1 MRKNFTLLFLLG
13 ILGLFTTNLFAQQDA
28 TIDPA
33 DIRYWIGEGENAV
46 VFIVNWAEPDT
57 ALAWGFRFATEAIT
71 VEDMMMDIQSADYRF
86 SYNLGP
92 WGIGDILFNDG
103 TLNLGI
109 TSGGY
114 WMFNVDGEMA
124 QVGFDQ
130 QTVTNGS
137 YVKWG
142 DTNCGTVVDPENWV
156 YVWEKPVE
164 AVYPLA
170 DDAKIDPSAIRYWV
184 GEGENEVVFIVN
196 WNEPDT
202 ALAWGY
208 RFNEETVTVKD
219 MMDKIADVDN
229 RFSYTLGP
237 WGIGDILFNDGI
249 LDLSITAGGYWMFN
263 VDGEMAQVGFDQQ
276 IVVNGNYVKWG
287 DTNCGTMID
296 PNWVYVWEEPVVGVY
311 ALAEEAMID
320 PSEIR
325 YWVGEG
331 ENKVVFCV
339 NWAEPNTALAWGYR
353 FDGESVTVKTVMDAI
368 KEADGR
374 FDYVIGAWGVDDI
387 TYNYGDLNLGLSEY
401 SYFMYNVNG
410 EYAWYGFDQQ
420 TLVNGDFVKFGDIA
434 CGSEIAAWTYVWEKE
449 VEAVYPYGVEAKI
462 EFSEILYWVGEGQN
476 EIVFAVNWNEPN
488 RCLAWGYR
496 FDGESVTVK
505 EVMDAIAE
513 TDRRFSYV
521 TGDWGVEDIIF
532 NVDADETHYNLAGNY
547 WLYNVNGMMAGYGY
561 DEQTLQSGDFVKWG
575 DESCATEIA
584 EWTYVWTQT
593 VEPVWMNTGV
603 DEIQYTLS
611 VYPNPAVNE
620 TFVTLEDAGMTTIT
634 VYDVQGRLVSN
645 LCVEAVVGEQVR
657 ISTETLNSGMYFVT
671 VSNDSAVRTA
681 KLVVK

>member
-1 MRKNFTLLFLLG
+1 MRKNFTFLFLLG
-13 ILGLFTTNLFAQQDA
+13 IFGLFTTNLFAQEDA

-33 DIRYWIGEGENAV
+33 NIRYWIGEGENEV

-57 ALAWGFRFATEAIT
+57 ALAWGYRFNEESVI
-71 VEDMMMDIQSADYRF
+71 VKDMMDKIADVDYRF
-86 SYNLGP
+86 SYSLGP

-103 TLNLGI
+103 VLDLGI

-124 QVGFDQ
+124 QVGYDQ
-130 QTVTNGS
+130 QT
-137 YVKWG
+137 
-142 DTNCGTVVDPENWV
+142 
-156 YVWEKPVE
+156 
-164 AVYPLA
+164 
-170 DDAKIDPSAIRYWV
+170 
-184 GEGENEVVFIVN
+184 
-196 WNEPDT
+196 
-202 ALAWGY
+202 
-208 RFNEETVTVKD
+208 
-219 MMDKIADVDN
+219 
-229 RFSYTLGP
+229 
-237 WGIGDILFNDGI
+237 
-249 LDLSITAGGYWMFN
+249 
-263 VDGEMAQVGFDQQ
+263 
-276 IVVNGNYVKWG
+276 VVNGNYVKWG

-368 KEADGR
+368 KEVDGR
-374 FDYVIGAWGVDDI
+374 FDYTIGAWGVENI
-387 TYNYGDLNLGLSEY
+387 TYNYGDLNLGVTEY

-410 EYAWYGFDQQ
+410 EYVWYGFDQQ

-462 EFSEILYWVGEGQN
+462 DPSEILYWVGEGQN

-496 FDGESVTVK
+496 FDGESVIVK

-513 TDRRFSYV
+513 ADRRFSYT
-521 TGDWGVEDIIF
+521 TGSYGVENIIF
-532 NVDADETHYNLAGNY
+532 NVDADETHYTLAGQY

-561 DEQTLQSGDFVKWG
+561 EEQTLQGGDFIKWG
-575 DESCATEIA
+575 DESCSTEIA

-593 VEPVWMNTGV
+593 VEPVWMNTGIN
-603 DEIQYTLS
+603 EIQSNTLS

-620 TFVTLEDAGMTTIT
+620 TFVTVENTGMTTISM
-634 VYDVQGRLVSN
+634 YDMQGRLVSTEN
-645 LCVEAVVGEQVR
+645 VDVMAGEQVR
-657 ISTETLNSGMYFVT
+657 ISTETLNAGVYFIT

-681 KLVVK
+681 KLVVR